1 MRPSQA
7 RIDRGVRYMKRFL
20 ASDDAQGF
28 MDLDADAKLMYIIGI
43 LICNDVGLISKDK
56 LDAAITDDSVRYA
69 AVLVAGRSGAI
80 PTVAST
86 ERYA

>member
-20 ASDDAQGF
+20 ASDDALGF
-28 MDLDADAKLMYIIGI
+28 MDLDDDAKLMYIIGI

-56 LDAAITDDSVRYA
+56 LDAAVTDDSVRYA
-69 AVLVAGRSGAI
+69 AVLVASRSGAM
-80 PTVAST
+80 PGVPAPD
-86 ERYA
+86 RYA